1 MAQNMRI
8 IGPRGDGASG
18 WQNKNPAGGV
28 TYHDTQE
35 AAQDQGRKELLATG
49 GGELIIQGENGRIRA
64 KDTIGKAD
72 PTGGG

>member
-1 MAQNMRI
+1 MRI
-8 IGPRGDGASG
+8 IGPRGDGQSG

-28 TYHDTQE
+28 TYHSTQE
-35 AAQDQGRKELLATG
+35 EARSAAREELLATG

-72 PTGGG
+72 PRGGG

>member
-1 MAQNMRI
+1 MAQNTRI
-8 IGPRGDGASG
+8 VGPRGDGQSG

-28 TYHDTQE
+28 TYHRTQE
-35 AAQDQGRKELLATG
+35 EAHDAARQELLATG

-72 PTGGG
+72 PRGGG